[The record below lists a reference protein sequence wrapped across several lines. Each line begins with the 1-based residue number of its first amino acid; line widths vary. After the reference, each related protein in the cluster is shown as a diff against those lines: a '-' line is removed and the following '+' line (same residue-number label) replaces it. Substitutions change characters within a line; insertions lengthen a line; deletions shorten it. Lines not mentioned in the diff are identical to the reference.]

1 MLLMR
6 PLFTATSAVYT
17 SPPVPS
23 TIVPPRTSKSTKV
36 RLTRHDLVRRQLSGM
51 PGRLIRAMGARAP
64 AHARSGCD
72 LHDEPRNP
80 LR

>member
-36 RLTRHDLVRRQLSGM
+36 RLTRHDLVR
-51 PGRLIRAMGARAP
+51 P
-64 AHARSGCD
+64 AAVRHARSTHSGNGRSSTSACQIR
-72 LHDEPRNP
+72 L
-80 LR
+80 